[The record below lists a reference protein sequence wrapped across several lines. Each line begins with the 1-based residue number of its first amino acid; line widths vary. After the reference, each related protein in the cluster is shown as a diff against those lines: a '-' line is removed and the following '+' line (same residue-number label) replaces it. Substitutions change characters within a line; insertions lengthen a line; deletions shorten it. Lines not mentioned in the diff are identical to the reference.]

1 MLHTCNHVFPC
12 VQESF
17 TFSLRE
23 IQIAKYSP
31 TEVIRLA
38 FMSAMLERFSFQVSG
53 QGPSH
58 RLKSITRFLEEA
70 VKVVPLESIFF
81 AVAYT
86 DDTTS
91 IECAKALS
99 ESRFKFPPSE
109 SMCDAASIA
118 QIRMETGIHGHVIE
132 SYAADAIRQA
142 SPHVPTNTGRYK
154 VQTKC
159 TSRNELQLTVFS
171 PSPATYSEAFK
182 QHFQFRRHP
191 HLIPLPSLSFVF
203 NTSHIPRSKKIYS
216 YLGKFFNDIIQD
228 GNKIIRE
235 SAHSLDELSN
245 LSIEHIYPISSQRRH
260 SLAIPTF
267 QSPLDILQK
276 GRENLESFIEESQ
289 EDNDS
294 SQQHLTNEKMLE
306 LVKDIFDKKVMICA
320 TLLGAF
326 MEQQIKIPLFK
337 DSQKSTAEFLSSK
350 NDRVAMGVWA
360 LFSSTFEELQEML
373 SSMEG
378 NPLIVEIRDYIAGV
392 LSDDLKKKKS
402 QLGSKYDGKLQFL
415 LCSQRVV
422 TCSSEYISYSLEH
435 QLCSKPKF
443 DKSLSV
449 KELIDKWE
457 NIFEGDALAFVA
469 ASHRPLIAR
478 WLKWAMLIHDLRLS
492 LASYTCV
499 GVTGLVNSGKS
510 QLINKL
516 FGIKVIYNNYRFS
529 FTLQFFACV
538 VVTYA

>member
-1 MLHTCNHVFPC
+1 M
-12 VQESF
+12 QESF
-17 TFSLRE
+17 KFSLRE

-38 FMSAMLERFSFQVSG
+38 FMSAMLERFSFQLSER
-53 QGPSH
+53 GPSQ
-58 RLKSITRFLEEA
+58 RLKSITYFLEEA

-91 IECAKALS
+91 IECAKALN
-99 ESRFKFPPSE
+99 ESPFKFPPSE
-109 SMCDAASIA
+109 SMYEAAVIA
-118 QIRMETGIHGHVIE
+118 EVRMKTGIHGAVIE
-132 SYAADAIRQA
+132 SYRAHAIRQA
-142 SPHVPTNTGRYK
+142 LPIVPTNTGRYI
-154 VQTKC
+154 VQTEC
-159 TSRNELQLTVFS
+159 TSPNELQLTVLS
-171 PSPATYSEAFK
+171 PSPATYAEALN
-182 QHFQFRRHP
+182 QHLQQPFQFHQYFSGQRLFPVPGVNLVVDTTR
-191 HLIPLPSLSFVF
+191 V
-203 NTSHIPRSKKIYS
+203 PRSKEIDP
-216 YLGKFFNDIIQD
+216 YLGKYFRNIIEDGSTIIQ
-228 GNKIIRE
+228 E
-235 SAHSLDELSN
+235 TALDELSN
-245 LSIEHIYPISSQRRH
+245 LSIDHIYPVSSQRRH
-260 SLAIPTF
+260 SLVISTF

-276 GRENLESFIEESQ
+276 GREDLESFIQEIQ
-289 EDNDS
+289 EDFDS
-294 SQQHLTNEKMLE
+294 SQYLTNEKMLE

-337 DSQKSTAEFLSSK
+337 DTQKSTAEFLSSK

-360 LFSSTFEELQEML
+360 LFSSTFEELQDLL

-415 LCSQRVV
+415 LQACSQRVV

-449 KELIDKWE
+449 KELIDKWGT
-457 NIFEGDALAFVA
+457 IFEGDALAFVA

-516 FGIKVIYNNYRFS
+516 FGINVRCIIIVICLPLRVYMHTPYS
-529 FTLQFFACV
+529 E
-538 VVTYA
+538 